1 MCYKCNTNGNYLYHN
16 NNLEYIPSYTNFIT
30 IYTADKVSKEIAQKL
45 LEQGI
50 IVRDMT
56 GYGQNA
62 IRITIGRKKQN
73 TKVFKALDILLDM
86 KK

>member
-1 MCYKCNTNGNYLYHN
+1 MKKYEEYSNK
-16 NNLEYIPSYTNFIT
+16 NNLQYIPSYTNFIT
-30 IYTADKVSKEIAQKL
+30 LYTGENISKDVAQKL

-56 GYGQNA
+56 AYGQNA

-73 TKVFKALDILLDM
+73 IKVFNALDKLLVLI
-86 KK
+86 K